1 MSHEQPAS
9 NDQQHAA
16 RAVSVVVPVY
26 NSRGTLAELVARVAA
41 AMDVPF
47 EVILVDDGSGDGS
60 DGEIRRLADADP
72 RVRGVFLMRNFGQH
86 NALLAGIREAR
97 FPVTVTL
104 DDDLQNP
111 PEEIPRLVAK
121 LGEGHDVV
129 YGVPERVRQDLWRVA
144 ASKLIR
150 FALRGAIGKRR
161 AAMVSPFRAFRTDV
175 RRAFE
180 NYFAASVSIDVLLTW
195 GGARFDGV
203 PVRHDA
209 RRTGRSH
216 YSITRLVSHAINMM
230 TGFSSW
236 PLRFASIIGFLFT
249 FFGLG
254 VLAYVVGMFVI
265 VGRSVPG
272 FPFLASIIAIF
283 AGAQLF
289 ALGIIGEYLAK
300 VHFRMMDRPPYVIA
314 SSTGISGPAD
324 A

>member
-1 MSHEQPAS
+1 MSVPEQS
-9 NDQQHAA
+9 E

-26 NSRGTLAELVARVAA
+26 NSRGTLAELVARIAGA
-41 AMDVPF
+41 LDVPF
-47 EVILVDDGSGDGS
+47 EAILVDDGSSDGS
-60 DGEIRRLADADP
+60 ADEIRRLSEADP

-97 FPVTVTL
+97 YAVTVTL

-121 LGEGHDVV
+121 LLEGNDVV
-129 YGVPERVRQDLWRVA
+129 YGAPARVRQDLWRVA

-150 FALRGAIGKRR
+150 LALRGAIGKRR
-161 AAMVSPFRAFRTDV
+161 ASLVSPFRAFRTDV

-180 NYFAASVSIDVLLTW
+180 NYFAASVSLDVLLTW
-195 GGARFDGV
+195 GSARFDSV
-203 PVRHDA
+203 TVQHDA
-209 RRTGRSH
+209 RRAGRSN
-216 YSITRLVSHAINMM
+216 YSLTRLISHAINMM

-236 PLRFASIIGFLFT
+236 PLRFASIIGFFFTLF
-249 FFGLG
+249 GIG
-254 VLAYVVGMFVI
+254 VLAYVIAALVF

-272 FPFLASIIAIF
+272 FAFLASIIAIF
-283 AGAQLF
+283 SGAQLF

-314 SSTGISGPAD
+314 SRTDGPAD

>member
-1 MSHEQPAS
+1 MSVPLQSE
-9 NDQQHAA
+9 

-26 NSRGTLAELVARVAA
+26 NSRGTLGELVSRIAA
-41 AMDVPF
+41 ALDVPF
-47 EVILVDDGSGDGS
+47 ETILVDDGSSDGS
-60 DGEIRRLADADP
+60 GDEIRRLSEADP

-111 PEEIPRLVAK
+111 PEEIPRLVEK
-121 LGEGHDVV
+121 LREGSDVV
-129 YGVPERVRQDLWRVA
+129 YGAPARVRQDLWRVA

-150 FALRGAIGKRR
+150 LALRGAIGKRR
-161 AAMVSPFRAFRTDV
+161 ASIVSSFRAFRTDV
-175 RRAFE
+175 RRAFAD
-180 NYFAASVSIDVLLTW
+180 YSAASVSLDVLLTW
-195 GGARFDGV
+195 GGARFDAV
-203 PVRHDA
+203 PVQHDP
-209 RRTGRSH
+209 RRAGRSN
-216 YSITRLVSHAINMM
+216 YSLTRLISHAINMM

-236 PLRFASIIGFLFT
+236 PLRFASIIGFFFTLF
-249 FFGLG
+249 GIG
-254 VLAYVVGMFVI
+254 VLAYVIAALVF

-272 FPFLASIIAIF
+272 FAFLASIIAIF
-283 AGAQLF
+283 SGAQLF

-314 SSTGISGPAD
+314 SRTDGPAD